1 MIVRAERRLRLCR
14 PLRRTNRLPSRGFHE
29 RCRLAAVVVCL
40 VVLGSAQVSADTT
53 LIPRRALFADAD
65 RPVAALSP
73 GGERI
78 AYIEVQ
84 DATRSA
90 WVAPA
95 DDPEARTR
103 VALLDDGQP
112 LGLWWS
118 ADGQRLLVQQQ
129 VRDGVRLSS
138 CDASGARIDRPDA
151 HSRRQCATRAT

>member
-1 MIVRAERRLRLCR
+1 MIVRAESRLRWHR
-14 PLRRTNRLPSRGFHE
+14 PLRRRNRLASRSLHE
-29 RCRLAAVVVCL
+29 RVRRAAVFFCL

-53 LIPRRALFADAD
+53 LIPRRALFADTD

-78 AYIEVQ
+78 AYIDVQ

-103 VALLDDGQP
+103 VALLDHGPP

-118 ADGQRLLVQQQ
+118 A
-129 VRDGVRLSS
+129 
-138 CDASGARIDRPDA
+138 
-151 HSRRQCATRAT
+151 